1 MESVSIL
8 TEYLESFTY
17 IGLFVLLFLCGL
29 GVPIPEEITL
39 TIGGYL
45 AYQELTRYP
54 QTVFIG
60 IAGVMIG
67 DMALYSIGRRW
78 GTGIVNHHRFHWIFT
93 KKRMV
98 KAQEYLRKY
107 GKRTIFM
114 ARFFTGIR
122 AGVYLTAGTLK
133 MDVFDF
139 FIMDFFAAL
148 LSIPLLVYLGYYF
161 GKHID
166 QAVIL
171 INKSSH
177 ILTALFIAIFAV
189 IILLQFLKRQKNP
202 EA

>member
-1 MESVSIL
+1 VESVSIL

-78 GTGIVNHHRFHWIFT
+78 GTG
-93 KKRMV
+93 M
-98 KAQEYLRKY
+98 
-107 GKRTIFM
+107 
-114 ARFFTGIR
+114 
-122 AGVYLTAGTLK
+122 
-133 MDVFDF
+133 
-139 FIMDFFAAL
+139 
-148 LSIPLLVYLGYYF
+148 
-161 GKHID
+161 
-166 QAVIL
+166 
-171 INKSSH
+171 
-177 ILTALFIAIFAV
+177 
-189 IILLQFLKRQKNP
+189 
-202 EA
+202 